1 MNSGSVSLLSL
12 ARASPWC
19 LGVKDPARRPT
30 ATLSQVRLAPAPVQ
44 TYSLAFR
51 VSNGE
56 FLLTTIFSRLLLLP
70 PFSALSGEA
79 LLQILQLDVNT
90 IVSVRSLCPLNQLTV
105 EGGILLVHKRLADLK
120 LRPANL

>member
-1 MNSGSVSLLSL
+1 M
-12 ARASPWC
+12 
-19 LGVKDPARRPT
+19 
-30 ATLSQVRLAPAPVQ
+30 RLAPDPVQ

-90 IVSVRSLCPLNQLTV
+90 SVYVRSLCPLNQLIV
-105 EGGILLVHKRLADLK
+105 EGGILLVHKRLVRSTIKSK
-120 LRPANL
+120 LLECFILLSFVTEFVTAFCF